1 MKVDAWFSDFLSEIR
16 LTPSQITELK
26 DGHTLLT
33 DRIKADEALA
43 PLIVSTFLQGSYR
56 RATAVRPNGE
66 KRADVDVIVVTNL
79 REEDYPDPE
88 KAMQLFIPLLE
99 KHYKGKYEL
108 QGRSIGI
115 SMSKVDLDVVLTS
128 APSEADEKVL
138 KSESARSTATL
149 EEARDWRLSG
159 SWISPEKRTSA
170 SAVKSVES
178 AQREAEWQTEPLRI
192 PDREAKQ
199 WDDTHP
205 LEQNRWT
212 REKNRATE
220 GNYVNVVK
228 ALKWW
233 RVEKLTDMKY
243 PKGYPIEHM
252 IGDCC
257 PEGVTSMAECVTLTL
272 EEIVRRYQ
280 ADALALRTPVLP
292 DRGVPGHNVWGRL
305 SGDEFATFYNHV
317 VGAASIAREAL
328 NAEELADQVEAW
340 QRLFGGRFPD
350 PPDRGRGGKSGGGV
364 PGGTG
369 GTGGF
374 TERTAPGVI
383 GGGRFA

>member
-1 MKVDAWFSDFLSEIR
+1 MKVDAWFSDFLSAIR
-16 LTPSQITELK
+16 LTSSQITELK
-26 DGHTLLT
+26 DGHTRLT
-33 DRIKADEALA
+33 ERIKADEELS

-56 RATAVRPNGE
+56 RATAVRPHGE
-66 KRADVDVIVVTNL
+66 KRADVDIIVVTNL

-88 KAMQLFIPLLE
+88 KAMKLFVPLME
-99 KHYKGKYEL
+99 RHYRGKYEL

-149 EEARDWRLSG
+149 EEARDWRLTG
-159 SWISPEKRTSA
+159 SWVSPEHRTSA
-170 SAVKSVES
+170 SAQKVVEA

-212 REKNRATE
+212 REKNRVTE

-257 PEGVTSMAECVTLTL
+257 PDGVTSMAECVTLTL
-272 EEIVRRYQ
+272 EEIVKRYQ
-280 ADALALRTPVLP
+280 ADALASRTPVLP
-292 DRGVPGHNVWGRL
+292 DRGVPAHNVWCRL
-305 SGDEFATFYNHV
+305 TGTEFTTFYDHV
-317 VGAASIAREAL
+317 VEAAAIARAAL
-328 NAEELADQVEAW
+328 DAEDLADQVEAW
-340 QRLFGGRFPD
+340 QQLFGNKFPD
-350 PPDRGRGGKSGGGV
+350 PPQRGRGEQNSGGG
-364 PGGTG
+364 PG

-374 TERTAPGVI
+374 TKRTAPGVI
-383 GGGRFA
+383 GGGRFG

>member
-1 MKVDAWFSDFLSEIR
+1 
-16 LTPSQITELK
+16 
-26 DGHTLLT
+26 
-33 DRIKADEALA
+33 
-43 PLIVSTFLQGSYR
+43 
-56 RATAVRPNGE
+56 VRPHGE
-66 KRADVDVIVVTNL
+66 KRADVDIIVVTNL

-88 KAMQLFIPLLE
+88 KAMKLFVPLME
-99 KHYKGKYEL
+99 RHYRGKYEL

-149 EEARDWRLSG
+149 EEARDWRLTG
-159 SWISPEKRTSA
+159 SWVSPEHRTSA
-170 SAVKSVES
+170 SAQKVVEA

-212 REKNRATE
+212 REKNRVTE

-257 PEGVTSMAECVTLTL
+257 PDGVTSMAECVTLTL
-272 EEIVRRYQ
+272 EEIVKRYQ
-280 ADALALRTPVLP
+280 ADALASRTPVLP
-292 DRGVPGHNVWGRL
+292 DRGVPAHNVWCRL
-305 SGDEFATFYNHV
+305 TGTEFTTFYDHV
-317 VGAASIAREAL
+317 VEAAAIARAAL
-328 NAEELADQVEAW
+328 DAEDLADQVEAW
-340 QRLFGGRFPD
+340 QQLFGNKFPD
-350 PPDRGRGGKSGGGV
+350 PPQRGRGEQNSGGG
-364 PGGTG
+364 PG

-374 TERTAPGVI
+374 TKRTAPGVI
-383 GGGRFA
+383 GGGRFG